1 MSLVKKLL
9 LKKIESHNSNRN
21 LRSLMSKREIKTF
34 QFLLKNFYNHQFL
47 SKNKT
52 KVLDVGC
59 ADKFLEKSFLE
70 KNIDYTG
77 IDINDCDL
85 NKDKINFPANTFDY
99 IICLALVEHISNT
112 DNIFTEFNRVLKK
125 EGILYITT
133 PNWIYSSDIFYDDP
147 THVKPYTPKS
157 LESIM
162 KLYNFKN
169 IQTFPGLRCKPKWF
183 YTGRNRFFKGR
194 YLLPF
199 SGNNNFAPN
208 FLKGSAKS
216 IIAIGT
222 K

>member
-34 QFLLKNFYNHQFL
+34 QFLLKNFYNYQFN
-47 SKNKT
+47 SENKT

-70 KNIDYTG
+70 KNISYTG
-77 IDINDCDL
+77 IDIVDCDL
-85 NKDKINFPANTFDY
+85 NKDKINFPDNTFDY
-99 IICLALVEHISNT
+99 IVCLALVEHISNT
-112 DNIFTEFNRVLKK
+112 ENMFNEFNRVLKK

-162 KLYNFKN
+162 KLYNFYN

-199 SGNNNFAPN
+199 SGNNNFVPN
-208 FLKGSAKS
+208 FLKGKAKS

>member
-47 SKNKT
+47 PKNKT

-85 NKDKINFPANTFDY
+85 NKDKINFPDNTFNY
-99 IICLALVEHISNT
+99 IVCLALVEHISNT
-112 DNIFTEFNRVLKK
+112 ENMFTEFNRVLKK

-157 LESIM
+157 LESVM

-199 SGNNNFAPN
+199 SGNNNFVPN

>member
-1 MSLVKKLL
+1 M
-9 LKKIESHNSNRN
+9 
-21 LRSLMSKREIKTF
+21 
-34 QFLLKNFYNHQFL
+34 
-47 SKNKT
+47 
-52 KVLDVGC
+52 
-59 ADKFLEKSFLE
+59 
-70 KNIDYTG
+70 
-77 IDINDCDL
+77 
-85 NKDKINFPANTFDY
+85 
-99 IICLALVEHISNT
+99 
-112 DNIFTEFNRVLKK
+112 FTEFNRVLKK
-125 EGILYITT
+125 DGILYITT

-162 KLYNFKN
+162 NLYNFKN

-183 YTGRNRFFKGR
+183 YSGRNRFFKGR

>member
-34 QFLLKNFYNHQFL
+34 QFLLRNFYNYQFNFE
-47 SKNKT
+47 NKT

-70 KNIDYTG
+70 KNISYTG
-77 IDINDCDL
+77 IDIVDCDL
-85 NKDKINFPANTFDY
+85 NKDKINFPDNTFDF
-99 IICLALVEHISNT
+99 IVCLALVEHISNT
-112 DNIFTEFNRVLKK
+112 ENMFNEFNRVLKK
-125 EGILYITT
+125 KGILYITT

-162 KLYNFKN
+162 KLYNFYN
-169 IQTFPGLRCKPKWF
+169 IRTFPGLRCKPKWF

-199 SGNNNFAPN
+199 SGNNNFVPN
-208 FLKGSAKS
+208 FLKGKAKS